1 MTTTRRVPTKL
12 VSEGEKYIMTAMT
25 VCKIARAFF
34 RACVLA
40 FVIAVTFLTPVRA
53 DVLRDVDRRIDG
65 YLAAGKPDS
74 AAILIDHAVALAH
87 KERGD
92 SLAVAAY
99 ADSLGIKFFNAYD
112 ATTGVKLIELGVRLR
127 ESVLPKN
134 DPALAGPLELLSTAY
149 YIAGRIPD
157 AVEPQE
163 RCVAIRVASLG
174 PNDPSTSKSRY
185 DLALVYYRLTRYDD
199 AERELRAAIAAYEPK
214 RATEPMPLAET
225 ERVLGEVNRELN
237 RYDDAEKMMSDAV
250 ALARAGLPPG
260 DPELVVFLN
269 SLAGFYK
276 DQARYDESELL
287 LEEAL
292 EIRTRAKLDDQLAI
306 PTLNLAEIY
315 RLQGRFDDALPRY
328 RRALEIAQKTLPP
341 IEVAEFRNQIAAAYS
356 DMGRVKDAEA
366 QFRLALAAVDSSADA
381 SPQVV
386 AQFKHDLGVLLARD
400 GRREEGEKYLNQAI
414 ALREQ
419 VFGKTHPLV
428 AVSLTQLARSQARL
442 FGQPTAKPSPGDRHA
457 AELLDRSLAILD
469 STDAEP
475 EARVDAGIARA
486 EIAYRGGEKDRALQT
501 MARAL
506 DAVEVLRPHRGGGG
520 AERIEFIQRYVDA
533 YDRMTTWVVERGN
546 VTAALDYSERRRARV
561 LVDRLTGTQN
571 AAATP
576 QSRAALERLRATKRD
591 LTERLGKCQNQ
602 AQALRNKARLT
613 KPERAELEGIE
624 SNCDDLARD
633 LERTRERIRVAESAE
648 GTGVLTPARMRAP
661 IDEPL
666 LAYHIG
672 SEFSYLFVVDAGKKS
687 PRAFSLTL
695 NDEIAERLGA
705 KAGPLTRSSLARILF
720 GYDENG
726 KRSGLGVLRELATPG
741 DATATNAVT
750 IRARQ
755 GTNDRLQALFGTL
768 LPDAVWSSVRAAN
781 ALVVIPDGPLAAL
794 PFEALV
800 PSGTM
805 DAPVYWLD
813 EGPAIRYAPS
823 IATFDALG
831 LSAADHKD
839 MRRILSVCNPR
850 YASLTPLPG
859 TESETERVVA
869 AFGKDRVTVL
879 CGNDATEAAVSRAMA
894 QKDIVHLATHGL
906 VNLRRSDLLA
916 SLAFTPSTSASKSLH
931 DDGFLQLFEIDDLAL
946 SAELVVLSACE
957 SSTGSYVLGEGVMAL
972 SRGFLSAG
980 ARRVVATQWK
990 VDDATTAVLV
1000 GDFLTRV
1007 ARNDGGGDMA
1017 LALRD
1022 AKRVVRRSANTSQ
1035 PFFWAA
1041 FVITGAR

>member
-74 AAILIDHAVALAH
+74 AALLIDHAVALAR

-127 ESVLPKN
+127 ESVLPKS

-214 RATEPMPLAET
+214 RASEPMPLAET

-237 RYDDAEKMMSDAV
+237 RYDDAETMMSDAV

-292 EIRTRAKLDDQLAI
+292 EIRTRAKLEDELAI
-306 PTLNLAEIY
+306 TTLNLAEIY
-315 RLQGRFDDALPRY
+315 RLQGRFDDAIPRY

-356 DMGRVKDAEA
+356 DMGRVKDAET

-400 GRREEGEKYLNQAI
+400 GRREEGQKYLNEAI

-428 AVSLTQLARSQARL
+428 AVSLTQLARSQAQL
-442 FGQPTAKPSPGDRHA
+442 FGQPTPKPAPGDRNA
-457 AELLDRSLAILD
+457 AALLDRALAIWD
-469 STDAEP
+469 ATDAEP

-486 EIAYRGGEKDRALQT
+486 EISYRNGEKDRALQS

-533 YDRMTTWVVERGN
+533 YDRMTTWVVETGN
-546 VTAALDYSERRRARV
+546 VAAALDYSERRRARV
-561 LVDRLTGTQN
+561 LVDRLAGTVRT
-571 AAATP
+571 ADSET
-576 QSRAALERLRATKRD
+576 SAALDRLRATKRD
-591 LTERLGKCQNQ
+591 LTDRLGKCQAQ
-602 AQALRNKARLT
+602 AQALRSKGRLT
-613 KPERAELEGIE
+613 KGERADLERVE
-624 SNCDDLARD
+624 SSCDNLARD
-633 LERTRERIRVAESAE
+633 LERTRERIRVTESAE
-648 GTGVLTPARMRAP
+648 GTSVLTPARMRAP
-661 IDEPL
+661 SAEPL

-672 SEFSYLFVVDAGKKS
+672 SVASYLFVVDAGTKS
-687 PRAFSLTL
+687 LRVFPLTL
-695 NDEIAERLGA
+695 DDQVAVRLGVRPGA
-705 KAGPLTRSSLARILF
+705 LTRSSLARILT
-720 GYDENG
+720 GYDEAG
-726 KRSGLGVLRELATPG
+726 KRSGLGLIREVATPTE
-741 DATATNAVT
+741 ATATSDVVR
-750 IRARQ
+750 RARQ
-755 GTNDRLQALFGTL
+755 GTNDRLHALSAVL
-768 LPDAVWSSVRAAN
+768 VPEAVWSSVRQVKTV
-781 ALVVIPDGPLAAL
+781 VVIPDGLLAAL

-800 PSGTM
+800 RSGPV

-813 EGPAIRYAPS
+813 EGPAIQYAPS

-831 LSAADHKD
+831 LSSADAEAIQ
-839 MRRILSVCNPR
+839 RVLSVCNPH

-859 TESETERVVA
+859 TERETERVVA

-879 CGNDATEAAVSRAMA
+879 CGNDATEAAVCRAMA
-894 QKDIVHLATHGL
+894 KKDIVHLATHGL
-906 VNLRRSDLLA
+906 VNQRRSDLLA
-916 SLAFTPSTSASKSLH
+916 SLAFTPSTSVSRSLH

-1000 GDFLTRV
+1000 GDFLARV

-1022 AKRVVRRSANTSQ
+1022 AKRAVRQSANTSP